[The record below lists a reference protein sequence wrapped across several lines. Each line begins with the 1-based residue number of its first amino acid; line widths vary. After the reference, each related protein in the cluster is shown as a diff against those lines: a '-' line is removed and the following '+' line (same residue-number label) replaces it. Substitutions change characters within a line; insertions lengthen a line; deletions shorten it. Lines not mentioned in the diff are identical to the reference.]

1 MSPKLWWSWGRSFP
15 ELPILDALLNM
26 PTQVSDIISFLSVV
40 LMIFAL
46 VKPKQIIIASILVLE
61 LLLMSLDQ
69 MRWQPSIFQFIVT
82 LSIGLL
88 RPRLFKSYFFFL
100 ISVTYIF
107 SGLQKLNLG
116 FINFIWGKFFLI
128 DFLNIA
134 PEIAFH
140 RAVKAVGFALPLTEI
155 FLGLILWTKFRN
167 WGWSFIIV
175 MHLLLLL
182 VLGPLG
188 TNFNSIIWP
197 WNILMIAFAALFLKD
212 HYSDYKLSHFRN
224 VSFLILGFVIVI
236 LPIFSFFGKHSPY
249 LSFSLYSGR
258 ADYLYLHSGQI
269 FDEIKT
275 FETLKYD
282 GEVFVN
288 VYEWSMN
295 ELNVP
300 MVPYL
305 PIFKVFRKRFKAEYS
320 KDSKFLIRSYPYDD
334 DNTLPF

>member
-1 MSPKLWWSWGRSFP
+1 MSLNLWWSWNRTFP
-15 ELPILDALLNM
+15 ELPVFDALYHL
-26 PTQVSDIISFLSVV
+26 PSQVSDVISCLSVIV
-40 LMIFAL
+40 MIFAL
-46 VKPKQIIIASILVLE
+46 ITPKQIILVGVLVLE
-61 LLLMSLDQ
+61 LFLMSLDQ

-88 RPRLFKSYFFFL
+88 NPRVFKSYFFFL
-100 ISVTYIF
+100 ISITYIF

-134 PEIAFH
+134 PEVAFH
-140 RAVKAVGFALPLTEI
+140 RLVKAIGFALPLTEL

-197 WNILMIAFAALFLKD
+197 WNILMILFAVLFLKD
-212 HYSDYKLSHFRN
+212 RCKDYRYSHFKN
-224 VSFLILGFVIVI
+224 ASFIILGIGIVI
-236 LPIFSFFGKHSPY
+236 LPIFSFFGKYSPF
-249 LSFSLYSGR
+249 LSFSLYSGV
-258 ADYLYLHSGQI
+258 ADYLYVYSGQRD
-269 FDEIKT
+269 DEIKAFKT
-275 FETLKYD
+275 IKYED
-282 GEVFVN
+282 KDFVSI
-288 VYEWSMN
+288 YDWSMI

-300 MVPYL
+300 MNPYQPL
-305 PIFKVFRKRFKAEYS
+305 FLEFKNYFRAYYS
-320 KDSKFLIRSYPYDD
+320 EDAIFLIRSYPYNEE
-334 DNTLPF
+334 NTSPY